1 MPIAPSQGMDTPAD
15 VQMSPTVA
23 APACVVLRSCPI
35 APAENPALVK
45 SMMPEIAVP
54 VAPTTCGWNGMLV
67 VVTSMSHGV
76 LVSAEQV

>member
-1 MPIAPSQGMDTPAD
+1 MVFVTHSAD
-15 VQMSPTVA
+15 FFAALNEVISLLM
-23 APACVVLRSCPI
+23 APA
-35 APAENPALVK
+35 AKPALVK

-76 LVSAEQV
+76 LVSSAQV